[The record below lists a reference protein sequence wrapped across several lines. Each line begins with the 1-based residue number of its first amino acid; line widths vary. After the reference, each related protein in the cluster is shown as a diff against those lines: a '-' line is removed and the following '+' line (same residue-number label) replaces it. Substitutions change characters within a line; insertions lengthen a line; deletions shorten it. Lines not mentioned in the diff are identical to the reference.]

1 MFKTQKTR
9 IKLIILLWVLLWLI
23 RSIFFVKKEVF
34 WGRNRSTN
42 STLQGLLNT
51 IEQNEPIE
59 KMFEWNAMKENI
71 YQKALNANKT
81 KAAKETMVSLDDLV
95 FINNWIDIQKEDIL
109 NVLYNTNK
117 DIRRAIKWSCKKC
130 KISSKEIKESYRKIR
145 EALYKKEI
153 LKTSDADNNTNN
165 KFVEIRINNQFQNV
179 SNNQQSLQALSEAAL
194 WEDYFMNWVAEDSD
208 YDLQLDIQNIGD
220 LLFES
225 FIAPVETVFY
235 KLPPNYVWW
244 GSLQGWWNNN
254 SAQKQELLTLLQN
267 LLNPSGS
274 TNTWVITNWW
284 GEPWATEP
292 ENQQQNTSNQTT
304 NNQTTNNNE
313 TDIFETTDASLD
325 NFVKQNNLTQK
336 TTNQLQSIQ
345 WDMCREWIT
354 AEIPPKEEEKEETID
369 QELLEEYLEDFQAQ
383 VDTIN
388 NIYPENEFIPNVL
401 SDIANST
408 TTWSTTGVNNETIQK
423 YVDSF
428 FDNEPAENCFNGC
441 STLPLD
447 EKIICQIQC
456 TCRTFSRSNDP
467 DPRAKNINEMLKLRF
482 CMVPVQNM
490 RVSKGK
496 DIYSFDDILTRIQS
510 IIYNMINWWSMIK
523 FQKTKEFL
531 ENPVADFKFSKIF
544 SFQLNINFKPIF
556 SNESKLAKA
565 DKKQVGIKNLDKSN
579 NSAAGKIDRNKYVII
594 ADPIRNNI
602 YKWYASSMEEYEQKI
617 EKQRQQIELKLSTAK
632 KNETNVINNEKWVI
646 LDKIDNFLSE
656 NYKFRSEIEE
666 NLSNINS
673 IVYSLQQKL

>member
-34 WGRNRSTN
+34 WGRNRSIN
-42 STLQGLLNT
+42 GALQWLLNT

-71 YQKALNANKT
+71 YQKALKANKT
-81 KAAKETMVSLDDLV
+81 KIAKETMVSLDDIK
-95 FINNWIDIQKEDIL
+95 FINNWLNINKEDLL
-109 NVLYNTNK
+109 NVLYDTNNLIKIAIESSCDCEIPSKVIK
-117 DIRRAIKWSCKKC
+117 DSYIK
-130 KISSKEIKESYRKIR
+130 IIKELFSGNILNTSNDYNSSN
-145 EALYKKEI
+145 KKF
-153 LKTSDADNNTNN
+153 A
-165 KFVEIRINNQFQNV
+165 EIRVNNQFQV
-179 SNNQQSLQALSEAAL
+179 TSSNQKSLQALNEAAL
-194 WEDYFMNWVAEDSD
+194 WEDYFMNWVADDWD

-220 LLFES
+220 VLFES

-235 KLPPNYVWW
+235 KLPPNYAWW
-244 GSLQGWWNNN
+244 GSLQGWWDNN

-284 GEPWATEP
+284 GEQWATET
-292 ENQQQNTSNQTT
+292 ENQQQNTNNQAI

-313 TDIFETTDASLD
+313 TDIFETTDAALD
-325 NFVKQNNLTQK
+325 DFVKQNNLTQK

-345 WDMCREWIT
+345 WDICREWIT
-354 AEIPPKEEEKEETID
+354 AQIPPKQEEQEEIID
-369 QELLEEYLEDFQAQ
+369 QELLEEYLEDFQTQ

-401 SDIANST
+401 SDIANNT
-408 TTWSTTGVNNETIQK
+408 TTWNKTGVNNQIIQE

-428 FDNEPAENCFNGC
+428 FDDESAENCFNGC

-467 DPRAKNINEMLKLRF
+467 DPRLKSINEMLKLRF

-510 IIYNMINWWSMIK
+510 IMHNMINWWSMVK

-531 ENPVADFKFSKIF
+531 ENPIADFKFSKVL

-594 ADPIRNNI
+594 ADPIRNNV
-602 YKWYASSMEEYEQKI
+602 YKWYAWSMEEYEQKI
-617 EKQRQQIELKLSTAK
+617 EKQRQQLESALSTK
-632 KNETNVINNEKWVI
+632 NNETNIINNEKWVI
-646 LDKIDNFLSE
+646 LDKIDNFLNE

-666 NLSNINS
+666 NLNNINS
-673 IVYSLQQKL
+673 IVSSLQQKL